1 MSALSV
7 LYLVLPLPIV
17 FILHDT
23 EEAIV
28 QHRWVLS
35 HREALALRFPKL
47 RPVIEHLSNIGT
59 KAFVVAAMEELI
71 VLIVA
76 TCYVLTGGTYSTQ
89 IWSAL
94 FLAFSLHLFV
104 HLVQAI
110 LFRGYV
116 PGVVTSLIVLPY
128 SLYGLWSIWLITS
141 GIEFMLLAICGIV
154 FIGVNLKFA
163 HWLGMKRLQKKRQ
176 S

>member
-28 QHRWVLS
+28 QHRWMLA
-35 HREALALRFPKL
+35 HREDLTMRFPNL

-71 VLIVA
+71 VLIIA
-76 TCYVLTGGTYSTQ
+76 TCHVLIGGTYSTQ

-116 PGVVTSLIVLPY
+116 PGVLTSLIFMPY
-128 SLYGLWSIWLITS
+128 AIYGLWSIWLTTTIV
-141 GIEFMLLAICGIV
+141 EFFLMMLCGIS
-154 FIGVNLKFA
+154 FMIANLKFA
-163 HWLGMKRLQKKRQ
+163 HWLGMKI
-176 S
+176 

>member
-1 MSALSV
+1 DQQMNALSI
-7 LYLVLPLPIV
+7 LYLVLPLPLV

-28 QHRWVLS
+28 QHRWMLA
-35 HREALALRFPKL
+35 HREDLTMRFPNL

-71 VLIVA
+71 VLIIA
-76 TCYVLTGGTYSTQ
+76 TCHVLIGGTYSTQ

-116 PGVVTSLIVLPY
+116 PGVLTSLIFMPY
-128 SLYGLWSIWLITS
+128 AIYGLWSIWLTTTVVD
-141 GIEFMLLAICGIV
+141 FLLMALCGIL
-154 FIGVNLKFA
+154 FMIANLKFA
-163 HWLGMKRLQKKRQ
+163 HWLGMKI
-176 S
+176 

>member
-1 MSALSV
+1 MNALSI

-28 QHRWVLS
+28 QHRWMLA
-35 HREALALRFPKL
+35 HREALALRFPNL

-71 VLIVA
+71 ALIIATSHVLI
-76 TCYVLTGGTYSTQ
+76 GGPYSTQ

-116 PGVVTSLIVLPY
+116 PGIVTSLIFMPY
-128 SLYGLWSIWLITS
+128 AIYGLWSIWLTTTIV
-141 GIEFMLLAICGIV
+141 EFFLMALCGIS
-154 FIGVNLKFA
+154 FMIANLKFA
-163 HWLGMKRLQKKRQ
+163 HWLGMKI
-176 S
+176 

>member
-28 QHRWVLS
+28 QHRWMLA
-35 HREALALRFPKL
+35 HREDLTMRFPKL

-76 TCYVLTGGTYSTQ
+76 TC
-89 IWSAL
+89 
-94 FLAFSLHLFV
+94 
-104 HLVQAI
+104 
-110 LFRGYV
+110 
-116 PGVVTSLIVLPY
+116 
-128 SLYGLWSIWLITS
+128 
-141 GIEFMLLAICGIV
+141 
-154 FIGVNLKFA
+154 
-163 HWLGMKRLQKKRQ
+163 
-176 S
+176 

>member
-1 MSALSV
+1 MSALRV
-7 LYLVLPLPIV
+7 LDLASPLPRV

-59 KAFVVAAMEELI
+59 NAFVVAAMEELI

-104 HLVQAI
+104 HLGQAI

-116 PGVVTSLIVLPY
+116 PGVLTSLIFMPY
-128 SLYGLWSIWLITS
+128 AIYGLWSIWLTTTIV
-141 GIEFMLLAICGIV
+141 EFFLMILCGMSFMIA
-154 FIGVNLKFA
+154 NLKFA
-163 HWLGMKRLQKKRQ
+163 HWLGMKI
-176 S
+176 

>member
-35 HREALALRFPKL
+35 HREALALKFPKL

-104 HLVQAI
+104 HLGQAI

-116 PGVVTSLIVLPY
+116 PGIVTSLIFMPY
-128 SLYGLWSIWLITS
+128 AIYGLWSIWLTTTVVD
-141 GIEFMLLAICGIV
+141 FLLMALCGIL
-154 FIGVNLKFA
+154 FMIANLKFA
-163 HWLGMKRLQKKRQ
+163 QWSGMKI
-176 S
+176 

>member
-28 QHRWVLS
+28 QHRWVLA
-35 HREALALRFPKL
+35 HREALTMRFPNL

-71 VLIVA
+71 VLIIA
-76 TCYVLTGGTYSTQ
+76 TCHVLIGGTYSTAG
-89 IWSAL
+89 S
-94 FLAFSLHLFV
+94 
-104 HLVQAI
+104 
-110 LFRGYV
+110 
-116 PGVVTSLIVLPY
+116 
-128 SLYGLWSIWLITS
+128 
-141 GIEFMLLAICGIV
+141 
-154 FIGVNLKFA
+154 
-163 HWLGMKRLQKKRQ
+163 
-176 S
+176 